1 MTETG
6 GQEPAARQAGE
17 APRVSVVMSVY
28 NNEAVVG
35 QAVESILA
43 QTFGDFEFLIVNDGS
58 SDGSAA
64 ILDDHARRD
73 PRIRLFHRANRGLIA
88 CLNFM
93 IGEARGSLIAR
104 MDGDDVSLPER
115 FARQVAYFDAHP
127 ACGVLGTNTNEL
139 DEVGTVTACT
149 DFHPFDHEAI
159 VAALG
164 QASPYCHSSVMM
176 RRDAVVGVQG
186 YRAAYRHCE
195 DYDLWL
201 RLSERVE
208 MANLPDRLQLYRRS
222 PGQVSNRHVVALQTG
237 AAIARIAHEY
247 RQTGRADPTEG
258 LDTLPP
264 VAALDHLFGAP
275 GVTRRVRSE
284 VAPGLVYSRD
294 AMGGAGF
301 DLLIDH
307 IRAGGGRQGLWRTVL
322 RLVHFREPGRALRL
336 ARALMTGARGAT
348 DAAPA

>member
-1 MTETG
+1 
-6 GQEPAARQAGE
+6 
-17 APRVSVVMSVY
+17 MSVY

-35 QAVESILA
+35 QAIDSILA
-43 QTFGDFEFLIVNDGS
+43 QTFDDFEYLIVNDGS
-58 SDGSAA
+58 SDRSPA
-64 ILDDHARRD
+64 ILDAYARRD
-73 PRIRLFHRANRGLIA
+73 PRIRVFHRPNRGLIA

-93 IGEARGSLIAR
+93 ISEARAPLIAR
-104 MDGDDVSLPER
+104 MDGDDVSLPDR
-115 FARQVAYFDAHP
+115 FAKQVAYFDQHP
-127 ACGVLGTNTNEL
+127 ACGVLGTNTNEI
-139 DEVGTVTACT
+139 DEAGNITECT
-149 DFHPFDHEAI
+149 DFHPFDHVGI
-159 VAALG
+159 VAALRQG
-164 QASPYCHSSVMM
+164 SPYCHSSVMM
-176 RRDAVVGVQG
+176 RRDAVQRAQG
-186 YRAAYRHCE
+186 YRAAYHHCE

-201 RLSERVE
+201 RLSEQVD

-294 AMGGAGF
+294 AMAGAGF

-307 IRAGGGRQGLWRTVL
+307 VRAGGGRQGLWRTVL